1 MLDKLKRIN
10 LILKFRKLGII
21 DTKVLS
27 AIEKTPREYFIDK
40 EISFK
45 SYQNSALP
53 IDCNQTISQP
63 AVVAKMTELLEP
75 NNRSRVLEIGTGS
88 GYQTAIL
95 SKLFKRIYTIER
107 FNQLFKKAKKNL
119 SKLNFNNIVYY
130 YGDGLNGWPAKL
142 TFDKIIITAVSREIP
157 KKIIKQLSDDNGIL
171 VLPIIDKNDQY
182 ILKVIKKKNKYF
194 YRKSWKVKFV
204 PLVYGI
210 S

>member
-1 MLDKLKRIN
+1 MLNKLKKIN
-10 LILKFRKLGII
+10 LILKLRKLGII

-27 AIEKTPREYFIDK
+27 AIETVPRENFIDK

-45 SYQNSALP
+45 SYQNEALP

-75 NNRSRVLEIGTGS
+75 DNSSRVLEVGTGS

-95 SKLFKRIYTIER
+95 AKLFKRIYTIER
-107 FNQLFKKAKKNL
+107 FKQLLENAKE
-119 SKLNFNNIVYY
+119 KLAELRFNNIVYY

-142 TFDKIIITAVSREIP
+142 IFNRIILTAVSKEIP
-157 KKIIKQLSDDNGIL
+157 KKIIKQLSEDNGIL

-182 ILKVIKKKNKYF
+182 LLKVIRKKNKFF
-194 YRKSWKVKFV
+194 YEKSWNVKFV
-204 PLVYGI
+204 PLVSGI
-210 S
+210 D